1 MVFATPNNK
10 CCFHFVLQCKCD
22 ICKHSIRMIF
32 FRLQIKICQQDQLD
46 KIHCNGLFTWGKLTE
61 LGELAHLREGI
72 FISLSYGIFYLTAK
86 SLLRHWKKIAGIYR
100 FSIWLPEGSSSFI
113 LLYAV
118 LWIWS
123 LFFLFFCNLIGFY
136 LQQTISNEILSDRRR
151 TIRKIWIV
159 T

>member
-10 CCFHFVLQCKCD
+10 RCFHFVLQCKCD

-46 KIHCNGLFTWGKLTE
+46 KIHCNGLFTWGKLTK

-86 SLLRHWKKIAGIYR
+86 SLLRHWKKI
-100 FSIWLPEGSSSFI
+100 
-113 LLYAV
+113 V
-118 LWIWS
+118 LITWS
-123 LFFLFFCNLIGFY
+123 LCGNLQIFNMASRRQQQFHFTVCSIMNMITIFSVL
-136 LQQTISNEILSDRRR
+136 LQLNRVLLTANNFQWNIE
-151 TIRKIWIV
+151 W
-159 T
+159 